1 MKKKLFTLMT
11 LLLCLCSTAWA
22 QTLIYSNGFENG
34 TDSWGKSSMTSG
46 PDAETANIRTGTKS
60 IKYVCSTSKGYT
72 TKQISFTN
80 NTYIHGILWAKASS
94 TKSVY
99 LALNSDNGSETN
111 IGNSGWTR
119 VTHSYNYTSS
129 TGNKNVRLYMNDTNA
144 GISIYVDDAIFYYS
158 SSSSID
164 LTKPTQPTSAT
175 ATTSAISWTNGS
187 DTGDG
192 ATGIQ
197 KTLIFKRTS
206 GTADDLTLN
215 DQGIYSLT
223 STEGPS
229 TDQSGHWTLVNASVA
244 ANATSYA
251 GTFTAGDVY
260 AIVHRDLAYNY
271 STPTYVTV
279 ASNKTTPTLALG
291 AGSGSADIADGR
303 TAFTLPVLTSDPDDA
318 AIKDHI
324 SYSSSA
330 TDVATID
337 ESTGAITLKKAGET
351 TITATFEGDDNYNEA
366 SAEYV
371 LTVTN
376 STDFEVD
383 LRSESGGSFDIAADG
398 THVAA
403 GTGVV
408 SLTMTGYNGADHGWN
423 PGTTITVP
431 VTGPT
436 KISLGTCKFGN
447 GAVTVKNSSNETVLS
462 FSTNDGTCYHSNTTN
477 NVISRYY
484 DGAATTL
491 TISVNNY
498 LPYVKVSSVGL
509 DEVEYPVTFDISGAS
524 ADALSA
530 APATAMVQRAGN
542 YTIPAN
548 STIYKEGNTLTGWND
563 GTTTYNI
570 GAAIENVTSAK
581 TLTPVFT
588 ENTKSLNGHTQ
599 EVTLSWPFGK
609 GNGAPVLDYYDA
621 TGLYVIQA
629 DVDGEEIDVKME
641 VDATAQL
648 GTYKA
653 MLRNINRADND
664 VWAQIVEGL
673 KLTVPSE
680 SGATVALTAYGNI
693 STSTID
699 GSTEY
704 TGTGTTSVSK
714 EITSTTETVDVVLM
728 DGGGYFSYLTV
739 TMPAP
744 PTCETPT
751 ITPATF
757 NTDDQEVTISC
768 ATDGATIYYTT
779 DGTDPT
785 TSSDVYDADNKPTI
799 SSTTTFK
806 AYAVK
811 AGAFDSEVATATITR
826 TTQVVKTW
834 DFTNWSDATKTGVKG
849 DATNWSQYEK
859 TKSGGI
865 NYGENGRSNIN
876 AISSGSSLQYSSTN
890 ITETDGL
897 TFAAGAYGL
906 GLIFNMGKATVSSTE
921 YTYHGSSYLWLYSNS
936 SKITIPNV
944 LAGAT
949 IEIATES
956 HNGGDDRYVSLSGVD
971 NINRTQGA
979 TSGDAAK
986 AYQVCKWTIPSAG
999 NILVTPSKGLHI
1011 YYIKVT
1017 QDVPTVPA
1025 TVQSYGWATYIPTNN
1040 VEFAEGDAYVVTD
1053 INTSTGA
1060 TTVAPVTQVPA
1071 NTPVLLKGEGTK
1083 NIAIINTTPAAPSK
1097 NLMEVYDGSDKG
1109 TKVPYV
1115 LAKNGDTAGFK
1126 KWTGAASV
1134 IKDRAVMW
1142 LDSEIALS
1150 REFFFLDG
1158 ETTGISNVDVNA
1170 NANFDANAPMYN
1182 LAGQKVTKSY
1192 KGVVIQ
1198 NGKKYMNK

>member
-22 QTLIYSNGFENG
+22 DEITINRFVISGTNILPVNTTSGSMWYCDEITFDLTD
-34 TDSWGKSSMTSG
+34 TDSPSQSGGQLVLGDGKKCKI
-46 PDAETANIRTGTKS
+46 TAN
-60 IKYVCSTSKGYT
+60 
-72 TKQISFTN
+72 
-80 NTYIHGILWAKASS
+80 
-94 TKSVY
+94 
-99 LALNSDNGSETN
+99 
-111 IGNSGWTR
+111 
-119 VTHSYNYTSS
+119 
-129 TGNKNVRLYMNDTNA
+129 
-144 GISIYVDDAIFYYS
+144 
-158 SSSSID
+158 
-164 LTKPTQPTSAT
+164 
-175 ATTSAISWTNGS
+175 
-187 DTGDG
+187 DG
-192 ATGIQ
+192 AVMTKIVVVWN
-197 KTLIFKRTS
+197 S
-206 GTADDLTLN
+206 AN
-215 DQGIYSLT
+215 
-223 STEGPS
+223 
-229 TDQSGHWTLVNASVA
+229 
-244 ANATSYA
+244 ANATVSP
-251 GTFTAGDVY
+251 GELT
-260 AIVHRDLAYNY
+260 LSN
-271 STPTYVTV
+271 
-279 ASNKTTPTLALG
+279 SNKTTTWEGNASAVTFTSGNSNRIVSATITYSNANPLSTVSKTTLTDFIRAYQQSNEAALACTKDPVAPGVNVKGAFDSNVKLNYHATTDGVTTNAMVIKSPKTLSSIEFTWSTAPTNLG
-291 AGSGSADIADGR
+291 VSTGSYDSKTKTWTAAENTSPKEVIFYNRGTAKCNFSKIVVNLVSDKSDVNLSFDSSTSGSADIADGR
-303 TAFTLPVLTSDPDDA
+303 TAFTLPVLTSDPNVA
-318 AIKDHI
+318 AITDNI
-324 SYSSSA
+324 SYSSSEPS
-330 TDVATID
+330 VAEIN
-337 ESTGAITLKKAGET
+337 ESTGAITLKKAGTT
-351 TITATFEGDDNYNEA
+351 TITASFDGDDNYNAA
-366 SAEYV
+366 STTYE

-383 LRSESGGSFDIAADG
+383 LRNESGGSFDIAADG

-785 TSSDVYDADNKPTI
+785 TTSDVYDADNKPTI

-811 AGAFDSEVATATITR
+811 AGAFDSEVATATVTR

-834 DFTNWSDATKTGVKG
+834 DFTNWSSATQTGVKG
-849 DATNWSQYEK
+849 DNTNWSQYEK
-859 TKSGGI
+859 SDSKGI

-876 AISSGSSLQYSSTN
+876 SISSGSSLQYSSTN

-921 YTYHGSSYLWLYSNS
+921 YTYHGSSYLWLYSNG

-956 HNGGDDRYVSLSGVD
+956 HNGGTARYVSLSGVD
-971 NINRTQGA
+971 NIVQTQGA
-979 TSGDAAK
+979 TEGNLAK
-986 AYQVCKWTIPSAG
+986 AYQVCKWSIPAAGDILITPSA
-999 NILVTPSKGLHI
+999 GLHI

-1025 TVQSYGWATYIPTNN
+1025 TVQSYGWATYIPTRN
-1040 VEFAEGDAYVVTD
+1040 VEFADGDAYVVTD

-1083 NIAIINTTPAAPSK
+1083 TIAIINTTPAAPSK

-1115 LAKNGDTAGFK
+1115 LAKNGETAGFK

-1142 LDSEIALS
+1142 LDSAIALS

-1182 LAGQKVTKSY
+1182 LAGQKVSKSY
-1192 KGVVIQ
+1192 KGIVIV
-1198 NGKKYMNK
+1198 NGKKVLKK